1 MKRWLLAVIAIS
13 LVTSGCSR
21 YKGISD
27 PPEKDNKTEESQ
39 QSTEESE
46 QSTEAE
52 AGKLPVEV
60 SVKPGRKPVKVKGI
74 YISGYMAGSEGL
86 QAILDKIQ
94 GTEINTVVIDVK
106 NDDGRITFAM
116 EDAPTVNEIGA
127 TEKYIKDIDSLM
139 AQLKARGLYTIARV
153 VAFRDPYLAEKKPE
167 WALKNKEGSLHR
179 DNKGLAWV
187 NPYRTEVWDYLVE
200 VGTEA
205 SKAGFDEVQFDY
217 IRFSTDSSM
226 KQVVFDEK
234 DTRGRSK
241 TDIITEFIQYAYDKL
256 SSRNVFV
263 SADVFGTIIGS
274 KVDAEAVGQIYQEMA
289 SHLDYICPMIY
300 PSHYGDGNFGIDHPD
315 TEPYRTIRAALKLS
329 RQDLESAREAGKHQ
343 AIVRPWLQD
352 FTASY
357 LEHHI
362 TYGAKEVRAQIQAVY
377 DAGYDEWILW
387 SASNRYT
394 WDGFLSQEAAKEE
407 AEKLARIRETEV
419 TSSMPTELST
429 ELSTQVPTEV
439 QTESKEE
446 RPEKSLEGSTAAETE
461 QETKKEN
468 KKKTR
473 PKPDVVIVTTGG
485 LRD

>member
-1 MKRWLLAVIAIS
+1 MKRWLLAVIAFS

-21 YKGISD
+21 YKGISETSETD
-27 PPEKDNKTEESQ
+27 SKTDESQ
-39 QSTEESE
+39 QSTEESV
-46 QSTEAE
+46 QF
-52 AGKLPVEV
+52 PVEV
-60 SVKPGRKPVKVKGI
+60 SAEPGKKPVKVKGI

-167 WALKNKEGSLHR
+167 WALKNKDGSLHR

-256 SSRNVFV
+256 SSSNIFV

-274 KVDAEAVGQIYQEMA
+274 KVDAEAVGQIYNDMA
-289 SHLDYICPMIY
+289 CHLDYICPMIY

-315 TEPYRTIRAALKLS
+315 MEPYRTIRAALKLS
-329 RQDLESAREAGKHQ
+329 RQDLESAKEAEKRQ

-357 LEHHI
+357 LKHHI
-362 TYGAKEVRAQIQAVY
+362 SYGAKEVRAQIQAVY
-377 DAGYDEWILW
+377 DSGYDEWILW

-394 WDGFLSQEAAKEE
+394 WEGLLSREAAKEE
-407 AEKLARIRETEV
+407 SEKLARIRETEE
-419 TSSMPTELST
+419 TSSPAST
-429 ELSTQVPTEV
+429 ETKDLPTEV
-439 QTESKEE
+439 QTESIEE
-446 RPEKSLEGSTAAETE
+446 KAEKSLEGSTAAAERS
-461 QETKKEN
+461 QETKKED

-473 PKPDVVIVTTGG
+473 TKPDVVIVTTGG

>member
-1 MKRWLLAVIAIS
+1 MKRWLLAVIAFS

-21 YKGISD
+21 YKGISETSETD
-27 PPEKDNKTEESQ
+27 SKTDESQ
-39 QSTEESE
+39 QSTEESV
-46 QSTEAE
+46 QF
-52 AGKLPVEV
+52 PVEV
-60 SVKPGRKPVKVKGI
+60 SAEPGKKPVKVKGI

-167 WALKNKEGSLHR
+167 WALKNKDGSLHR

-256 SSRNVFV
+256 SSSNIFV

-274 KVDAEAVGQIYQEMA
+274 KVDAEAVGQIYNDMA
-289 SHLDYICPMIY
+289 CHLDYICPMIY

-315 TEPYRTIRAALKLS
+315 MEPYRTIRAALKLS
-329 RQDLESAREAGKHQ
+329 RQDLESAKEAGKRQ
-343 AIVRPWLQD
+343 ATVRPWLQD

-357 LEHHI
+357 LKHHI
-362 TYGAKEVRAQIQAVY
+362 SYGSKEVRAQIQAVY
-377 DAGYDEWILW
+377 DSGYDEWILW

-394 WDGFLSQEAAKEE
+394 WEGLLSREAAKEE
-407 AEKLARIRETEV
+407 SEKLARIRETEE
-419 TSSMPTELST
+419 TSSPASSETKDL
-429 ELSTQVPTEV
+429 PTEV
-439 QTESKEE
+439 QTESIEE
-446 RPEKSLEGSTAAETE
+446 KAEKSLEGSTAAAERS
-461 QETKKEN
+461 QETKKED

-473 PKPDVVIVTTGG
+473 TKPDVVIVTTGG

>member
-1 MKRWLLAVIAIS
+1 MKRWLLAVIAFS

-21 YKGISD
+21 YKGISETSETD
-27 PPEKDNKTEESQ
+27 SKTDESQ
-39 QSTEESE
+39 QSTEESV
-46 QSTEAE
+46 QF
-52 AGKLPVEV
+52 PVEV
-60 SVKPGRKPVKVKGI
+60 SAEPGKKPVKVKGI

-167 WALKNKEGSLHR
+167 WALKNKDGSLHR

-256 SSRNVFV
+256 SSSNIFV

-274 KVDAEAVGQIYQEMA
+274 KVDAEAVGQIYNDMA
-289 SHLDYICPMIY
+289 CHLDYICPMIY

-315 TEPYRTIRAALKLS
+315 MEPYRTIRAALKLS
-329 RQDLESAREAGKHQ
+329 RQDLESAKEAGKRQ

-357 LEHHI
+357 LKHHI
-362 TYGAKEVRAQIQAVY
+362 SYGSKEVRAQIQAVY
-377 DAGYDEWILW
+377 DSGYDEWILW

-394 WDGFLSQEAAKEE
+394 WEGLLSREAAKEE
-407 AEKLARIRETEV
+407 SEKLARIRETEE
-419 TSSMPTELST
+419 TSSPASSETKDL
-429 ELSTQVPTEV
+429 PTEV
-439 QTESKEE
+439 QTESIEE
-446 RPEKSLEGSTAAETE
+446 KAEKSLEGSTAAAERS
-461 QETKKEN
+461 QETKKED

-473 PKPDVVIVTTGG
+473 TKPDVVIVTTGG

>member
-116 EDAPTVNEIGA
+116 ADAPTVNEIGA

-167 WALKNKEGSLHR
+167 WALKNKDGSLHR

-187 NPYRTEVWDYLVE
+187 NPYRPEVWDYLVE

-241 TDIITEFIQYAYDKL
+241 TDIITEFIQYAYNKL

-263 SADVFGTIIGS
+263 SADRKQGGRGGS
-274 KVDAEAVGQIYQEMA
+274 GADL
-289 SHLDYICPMIY
+289 S
-300 PSHYGDGNFGIDHPD
+300 GDGMPLGL
-315 TEPYRTIRAALKLS
+315 YLS
-329 RQDLESAREAGKHQ
+329 HDL
-343 AIVRPWLQD
+343 P
-352 FTASY
+352 F
-357 LEHHI
+357 
-362 TYGAKEVRAQIQAVY
+362 
-377 DAGYDEWILW
+377 
-387 SASNRYT
+387 
-394 WDGFLSQEAAKEE
+394 
-407 AEKLARIRETEV
+407 
-419 TSSMPTELST
+419 
-429 ELSTQVPTEV
+429 
-439 QTESKEE
+439 
-446 RPEKSLEGSTAAETE
+446 SL
-461 QETKKEN
+461 
-468 KKKTR
+468 R
-473 PKPDVVIVTTGG
+473 
-485 LRD
+485 